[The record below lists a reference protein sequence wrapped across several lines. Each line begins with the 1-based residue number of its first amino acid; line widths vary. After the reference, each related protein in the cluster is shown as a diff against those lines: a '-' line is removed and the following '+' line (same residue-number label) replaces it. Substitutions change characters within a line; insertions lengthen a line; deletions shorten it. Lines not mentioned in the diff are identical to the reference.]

1 MNENYLYIDSRNR
14 LPGQFGNSYS
24 VWTSGTIRM
33 VKSVELVCARIP
45 NTIYN
50 VPNGSNLFMINS
62 ILPVNVSPG
71 FYSAS
76 SLVNDLTL
84 QSNLS
89 SIGMTTTY
97 LQSEGKLLFSNT
109 SNFTFVTQNGSQ
121 LGFPSNVTI
130 TSNLATF
137 ANAVYNSSIVGRY
150 FVKSSNVIDL
160 TTTDFVFLDIEEL
173 RDSSIYDSSSING
186 SGGNV
191 RRTFGPIPLN
201 VISGGIKTFT
211 ENTDFKLSVSFD
223 PPIRSLER
231 LNLAWR
237 DSTGKIVN
245 FNGFEDNSVLL
256 RFHCL

>member
-1 MNENYLYIDSRNR
+1 MNEKYLYIDSRNR

-50 VPNGSNLFMINS
+50 IPNGSNVLQINS
-62 ILPVNVSPG
+62 TPINLSPG

-97 LQSEGKLLFSNT
+97 LQSEGKLVLSNT
-109 SNFTFVTQNGSQ
+109 TAFSFVTQNGAQ
-121 LGFPSNVTI
+121 FGFPSNVTI
-130 TSNLATF
+130 TSSLGTF
-137 ANAVYNSSIVGRY
+137 ANAIYNSTIVGRY

-173 RDSSIYDSSSING
+173 RDSSMYDSSSTNG
-186 SGGNV
+186 IGGNV

-211 ENTDFKLSVSFD
+211 ENTDFKLCVSFD